1 MATTAL
7 TDLIQR
13 REHRLHLNLTSQE
26 VADLDRL
33 ASQTGA
39 RNRAQIGRALLN
51 EALRRHLA
59 AA

>member
-13 REHRLHLNLTSQE
+13 REHRLHLYLTASE
-26 VADLDRL
+26 LEALDRL
-33 ASQTGA
+33 AIQAGA
-39 RNRAQIGRALLN
+39 RTRAQIARALLN
-51 EALRRHLA
+51 EALQRHLA